1 MEAILFHKEKDA
13 NIFQQ
18 ETFHEFR
25 KEATNQVNSKTSCLL
40 TPSKDNLVID

>member
-1 MEAILFHKEKDA
+1 MEATLFHKEKDA

-25 KEATNQVNSKTSCLL
+25 KEATSQVNSKTSCLL
-40 TPSKDNLVID
+40 TPLERQLGN